1 MIDTIMGMLQANS
14 PFLIIIA
21 GLMIGVLHAFEP
33 DHLSA
38 VSTQLLKNNNNT
50 KDSKKLDLRNLT
62 IISSLR
68 GALWG
73 MGHTS
78 SIILIGLL
86 IAGLSLNIPDDFFI
100 SAEVV
105 VGFMLITLGVFTFTN
120 KSIFKQKHIHPHKH
134 SNGISHTHSHTHNEN
149 HKHGHK
155 AYLIGCIHGIAG
167 SGGLVALTASTM
179 NGFDMMMY
187 FLILFGIGSIIG
199 MTVASGLIGL
209 PLIFL
214 SKISSITKY
223 LRYVIASITF
233 IIGIN
238 IVLSIGLDNKLFS
251 LN

>member
-1 MIDTIMGMLQANS
+1 MLQANN
-14 PFLIIIA
+14 PVLIIVA
-21 GLMIGVLHAFEP
+21 GLMIGLVHAFEP

-38 VSTQLLKNNNNT
+38 VSTQLLKNNNT
-50 KDSKKLDLRNLT
+50 SSSRKLDFRKLT

-78 SIILIGLL
+78 SIILIGLV

-100 SAEVV
+100 SAEIV
-105 VGFMLITLGVFTFTN
+105 VGFMLIILGIFTFTN

-134 SNGISHTHSHTHNEN
+134 SNGISHTHSHNHNEN
-149 HKHGHK
+149 HIHGHK

-179 NGFDMMMY
+179 NGFDMMIY
-187 FLILFGIGSIIG
+187 FLILFGMGSIIG
-199 MTVASGLIGL
+199 MTVASGVIGL
-209 PLIFL
+209 PFIFL
-214 SKISSITKY
+214 SKIGSVTKY
-223 LRYVIASITF
+223 LRYAIASITF

-238 IVLSIGLDNKLFS
+238 IVVSIGVDNNLFS

>member
-1 MIDTIMGMLQANS
+1 MLQANN
-14 PFLIIIA
+14 PVLIIVA
-21 GLMIGVLHAFEP
+21 GLMIGLVHAFEP

-50 KDSKKLDLRNLT
+50 SSSRKLDFRKLT

-78 SIILIGLL
+78 SIILIGLV
-86 IAGLSLNIPDDFFI
+86 IAGLSLNIPDDFFV
-100 SAEVV
+100 SAEIV
-105 VGFMLITLGVFTFTN
+105 VGFMLIILGIFTFTN

-134 SNGISHTHSHTHNEN
+134 SNGISHTHSHNHNEN
-149 HKHGHK
+149 HIHGHK

-179 NGFDMMMY
+179 NGFDMMIY
-187 FLILFGIGSIIG
+187 FLILFGMGSIIG
-199 MTVASGLIGL
+199 MTVASGVIGL
-209 PLIFL
+209 PFIFF
-214 SKISSITKY
+214 SKMSSVTKY
-223 LRYVIASITF
+223 IRYAIASITF

-238 IVLSIGLDNKLFS
+238 IVFSIGVDNNLFS

>member
-1 MIDTIMGMLQANS
+1 MGLLQANN
-14 PFLIIIA
+14 PLLIIIA
-21 GLMIGVLHAFEP
+21 GLMIGLIHAFEP

-38 VSTQLLKNNNNT
+38 VSTQLLQNKNT
-50 KDSKKLDLRNLT
+50 TSGSKKIGLRSLT
-62 IISSLR
+62 ISSSLR

-86 IAGLSLNIPDDFFI
+86 IAGLSLNIPNSFFI

-105 VGFMLITLGVFTFTN
+105 VGFMLIILAIFTFAN
-120 KSIFKQKHIHPHKH
+120 KSIFKQKHIHPHEH
-134 SNGISHTHSHTHNEN
+134 SNGISHTHFHTHNEN

-155 AYLIGCIHGIAG
+155 AYLIGCVHGIAG
-167 SGGLVALTASTM
+167 RGSLVALTASTM
-179 NGFDMMMY
+179 NGFDMMIY

-199 MTVASGLIGL
+199 MTVASGILGL
-209 PLIFL
+209 PFILL
-214 SKISSITKY
+214 SKISSVTKY
-223 LRYVIASITF
+223 LRYAIAGITF

-238 IVLSIGLDNKLFS
+238 IVFTIGLDNNLFL

>member
-1 MIDTIMGMLQANS
+1 MLAGMLQANN

-21 GLMIGVLHAFEP
+21 GLMIGLIHAFEP

-38 VSTQLLKNNNNT
+38 VSTQLLRNNDNS
-50 KDSKKLDLRNLT
+50 KSSKKLDLQNLT

-105 VGFMLITLGVFTFTN
+105 VGLMLITLAIFTFTN
-120 KSIFKQKHIHPHKH
+120 KSIFKQKHVHPHTH
-134 SNGISHTHSHTHNEN
+134 SNGISHTHSHEHNEN

-155 AYLIGCIHGIAG
+155 AYLIGCVHGIAG
-167 SGGLVALTASTM
+167 SGSLVALFASTM
-179 NGFDMMMY
+179 NGFDMMIY

-199 MTVASGLIGL
+199 MTVASGVMGL
-209 PLIFL
+209 PFILL
-214 SKISSITKY
+214 SKMNSVTRY
-223 LRYVIASITF
+223 LRYAIASITF
-233 IIGIN
+233 IIGLN
-238 IVLSIGLDNKLFS
+238 IVITVGLDNKLFS
-251 LN
+251 IN

>member
-1 MIDTIMGMLQANS
+1 MIDIVIGMLQANN
-14 PFLIIIA
+14 PILIIIA
-21 GLMIGVLHAFEP
+21 GLMIGLVHAFEP

-38 VSTQLLKNNNNT
+38 VSTQLLKNNNNSGS
-50 KDSKKLDLRNLT
+50 SKKRGLKNLT
-62 IISSLR
+62 IISSFR

-86 IAGLSLNIPDDFFI
+86 IAGLSLNIPDDFFV
-100 SAEVV
+100 SAEIV
-105 VGFMLITLGVFTFTN
+105 VGFMLIILGIFTFTN
-120 KSIFKQKHIHPHKH
+120 KSIFKQKHVHPHKH
-134 SNGISHTHSHTHNEN
+134 SNGISHTHSHTHNED

-167 SGGLVALTASTM
+167 SGSLVALTAATM

-199 MTVASGLIGL
+199 MTVASGVIGL
-209 PLIFL
+209 PFIFL
-214 SKISSITKY
+214 SKIGSVTKY

-238 IVLSIGLDNKLFS
+238 IIFSIGLDSKLFS
-251 LN
+251 FN

>member
-1 MIDTIMGMLQANS
+1 MGMLQANS

-21 GLMIGVLHAFEP
+21 GLMIGLIHAFEP

-38 VSTQLLKNNNNT
+38 VSTQLLKNNNNSS
-50 KDSKKLDLRNLT
+50 DSKKLDLRNLT

-86 IAGLSLNIPDDFFI
+86 IAGLSLNIPEDFFI

-105 VGFMLITLGVFTFTN
+105 VGLMLITLAIFTFTN
-120 KSIFKQKHIHPHKH
+120 KSIFKQKHVHPHTH
-134 SNGISHTHSHTHNEN
+134 SNGISHTHSHEHNEN

-155 AYLIGCIHGIAG
+155 AYLIGCVHGIAG
-167 SGGLVALTASTM
+167 SGSLVALFASTM
-179 NGFDMMMY
+179 NGFDMMIY

-199 MTVASGLIGL
+199 MTVASGVMGL
-209 PLIFL
+209 PFILLAKVNF
-214 SKISSITKY
+214 ITKY
-223 LRYVIASITF
+223 LRYTIASITF
-233 IIGIN
+233 IIGLN
-238 IVLSIGLDNKLFS
+238 IVITIGLDNKLFS

>member
-1 MIDTIMGMLQANS
+1 MGMLQANN

-21 GLMIGVLHAFEP
+21 GLMIGLIHAFEP

-50 KDSKKLDLRNLT
+50 SSSKKLDLRNLT

-105 VGFMLITLGVFTFTN
+105 VGFMLITLGIFTFTN

-134 SNGISHTHSHTHNEN
+134 SDGTSHTHSHTHNVN
-149 HKHGHK
+149 HTHGHK
-155 AYLIGCIHGIAG
+155 AYLIGCVHGIAG
-167 SGGLVALTASTM
+167 SGSLVALTASTM
-179 NGFDMMMY
+179 NGFDMMIY

-199 MTVASGLIGL
+199 MTVASGVIGL
-209 PLIFL
+209 PFIFL
-214 SKISSITKY
+214 SKINSVTKY
-223 LRYVIASITF
+223 LRYAIASITF

-238 IVLSIGLDNKLFS
+238 IIFSIMLESKLF
-251 LN
+251 